1 MAKAYVKVWV
11 QPGMEKAV
19 QQELLGFDQFMT
31 ADVTAG
37 EQDLLCLVEAAS
49 YEDLLRTVVQHLRAV
64 KGVTRTVTNLILELD
79 G

>member
-19 QQELLGFDQFMT
+19 QQELLDLDQFMT

-37 EQDLLCLVEAAS
+37 EQDLICLVEAAG
-49 YEDLLRTVVQHLRAV
+49 YDELLQTVMKRLRAV
-64 KGVTRTVTNLILELD
+64 KGVTRTVTNLILEME

>member
-11 QPGMEKAV
+11 SPGMERKV
-19 QQELLGFDQFMT
+19 QTDLLAMEQFMT

-37 EQDLLCLVEAAS
+37 EQDLLCLVEASS
-49 YEDLLRTVVQHLRAV
+49 YDELLKLVMKQLRAV
-64 KGVTRTVTNLILELD
+64 NGVTRTVTNLILEVD